1 MKRLPLMLVL
11 LSFLTLFACAHRG
24 ELNKQEKFLAAAPRS
39 ILIVPVVNNS
49 VDITAADYMLSTLT
63 IPLAERGYYVFPINA
78 VKRVLEDDGLA
89 DSSLVH
95 SAPTSKLTS
104 LFGADVVL
112 YVVVE
117 QWDAKYA
124 ILTTTTTVALHYQI
138 RDGKTDDVLWENRV
152 TMVYQPNSGGNSGG
166 GLGGLVAQL
175 IVKAVVAAM
184 EKGSPNYM
192 PLARQANANALY
204 IYPGPGIPLGPYAEE
219 KKDLAEK

>member
-1 MKRLPLMLVL
+1 MKRIPLVL
-11 LSFLTLFACAHRG
+11 LLLTFLVLSGCAHRAD
-24 ELNKQEKFLAAAPRS
+24 LNKQDKFLSASPRS

-78 VKRVLEDDGLA
+78 VKRVLEDDGMA

-95 SAPTSKLTS
+95 SAPTSKLAN

-124 ILTTTTTVALHYQI
+124 VLTTTTTVALSYQI
-138 RDGKTDDVLWENRV
+138 RDGKTDDVLWRNRV
-152 TMVYQPNSGGNSGG
+152 RRVYQPDSGGGSGG
-166 GLGGLVAQL
+166 GLGGLAAQL
-175 IVKAVVAAM
+175 IAKAVIAAM

-192 PLARQANANALY
+192 PLARQANANALLR
-204 IYPGPGIPLGPYAEE
+204 YPGPGIPPGPYAEQL
-219 KKDLAEK
+219 KN